1 MPSFLI
7 VHCASQDGRL
17 DAYRQ
22 PPTLDVGGLR
32 VPLDWGDIT
41 LHVPAGDLPVTVFV
55 TRTSG
60 HVEGAKITVRA
71 PAGTGTRLTFV
82 PPLQPGGA
90 SHLRIDGQWPADS
103 SMYYYAARD
112 ARTLTAPAP
121 TSVPTP
127 HVGGGRQVAQAG
139 LRVMTG
145 GAPLPAAP
153 TPAVGPTPGS
163 TASVP
168 PRASSFGHRQG
179 ALVDPVVP
187 SAASPGQPLPSR
199 AAAQP
204 GTPPQPGHHAPQS
217 SGPSFGQRPQPPV
230 ELDVY
235 GRPVVGDRQPPAIPT
250 PAEFDRLERE
260 AQQAQARAYDA
271 WVEQQREQAA
281 VQAAQGASVQGASL
295 QGRPGPSPHDG
306 APQPVGLPGA
316 TAGQAPP
323 GWYPDPYRRADARWF
338 DGRQWSSSVVRAG
351 ARGHDLPG

>member
-17 DAYRQ
+17 DEYRQ

-60 HVEGAKITVRA
+60 QVEGAMITVRA

-103 SMYYYAARD
+103 SMHYYAARD
-112 ARTLTAPAP
+112 ARTLTAPAAS
-121 TSVPTP
+121 SVPTP
-127 HVGGGRQVAQAG
+127 HVGGGRQLAQAG
-139 LRVMTG
+139 LRVMSP
-145 GAPLPAAP
+145 GAPPPVAP
-153 TPAVGPTPGS
+153 TPPVGPTPGS

-168 PRASSFGHRQG
+168 PQPSSFGHRQG
-179 ALVDPVVP
+179 ALVDPVV
-187 SAASPGQPLPSR
+187 ASPGSP
-199 AAAQP
+199 AQP
-204 GTPPQPGHHAPQS
+204 QPRRDPGHQPQPS
-217 SGPSFGQRPQPPV
+217 SGPSFGQRPQPAV

-235 GRPVVGDRQPPAIPT
+235 GRPLVAGDRQPPPIPT
-250 PAEFDRLERE
+250 PEEFDRLERE
-260 AQQAQARAYDA
+260 AQQAQARAYEA
-271 WVEQQREQAA
+271 WVEQQRAQAA
-281 VQAAQGASVQGASL
+281 VQAAAQGAAMPH
-295 QGRPGPSPHDG
+295 PGPSPDDG
-306 APQPVGLPGA
+306 APEPVGILPGA
-316 TAGQAPP
+316 SAGQAPP

-338 DGRQWSSSVVRAG
+338 DGRQWSSSVMRQGV
-351 ARGHDLPG
+351 RGHDLPG